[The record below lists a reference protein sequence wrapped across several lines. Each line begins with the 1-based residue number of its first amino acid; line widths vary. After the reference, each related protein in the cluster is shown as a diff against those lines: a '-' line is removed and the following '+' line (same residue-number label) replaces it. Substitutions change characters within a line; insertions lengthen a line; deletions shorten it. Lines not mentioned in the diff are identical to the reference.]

1 MAEARQRRALDRAQ
15 EAFDWAWGRPPQV
28 VARAPGRVN
37 LIGEHVDYND
47 GFVLPVAIDRDV
59 VVAASPMPGR
69 HIRAYAADLRETS
82 EFSLD
87 APGEERPAWTAY
99 IRGVAAMLENAGI
112 DLPGADFAVAGDV
125 PPGAGLSSSAAFEVA
140 VARACLA
147 LARTIVPDMEIVEL
161 CNRAEREF
169 TGVQCGMMDQFAV
182 VYGRA
187 GQALFLD
194 CRSLDCWPVSVPDDV
209 AVVTTDSGQRRSLR
223 DSAYN
228 ERVRE
233 CEEAARRLHVRKLR
247 DVEPAD
253 FDRRVDTLPDPI
265 GRRARHVVTEIERTR
280 EAASAL
286 EAGVL
291 WRVGRC
297 LNESHESLRE
307 DYEVS
312 TPELDALVLAARSVH
327 GCYGSRLCGAGFG
340 GCTVSLVANSA
351 VSEFVERVPETYH
364 RQTGL
369 VARVWVSRP
378 ADGAS
383 LVRDPTVARGPD
395 VF

>member
-1 MAEARQRRALDRAQ
+1 MAEAPERLALDRAQ

-69 HIRAYAADLRETS
+69 HIRAYASDLRETS

-125 PPGAGLSSSAAFEVA
+125 PLGAGLSSSAAFEVA
-140 VARACLA
+140 VARAYLA
-147 LARTIVPDMEIVEL
+147 LARTVVPDMEIVEL

-169 TGVQCGMMDQFAV
+169 TGVQCGVMDQFAV

-194 CRSLDCWPVSVPDDV
+194 CRSLDCWPVSVPDGV
-209 AVVTTDSGQRRSLR
+209 AVITTDSGQRRSLR

-253 FDRRVDTLPDPI
+253 FDRRVGTLPDPI

-307 DYEVS
+307 DYDVS
-312 TPELDALVLAARSVH
+312 TPELDALVLSARSVH

-340 GCTVSLVANSA
+340 GCTISLVATSA
-351 VSEFVERVPETYH
+351 VAEFVERVPEAYH

-369 VARVWVSRP
+369 LARVWVSRP

>member
-1 MAEARQRRALDRAQ
+1 MTGSSSSRALDRAQ
-15 EAFDWAWGRPPQV
+15 EAFEWAWGRPPQV

-59 VVAASPMPGR
+59 VVAASPVPGR
-69 HIRAYAADLRETS
+69 HVRACAADLRETS

-99 IRGVAAMLENAGI
+99 IRGVAAMIENAGI
-112 DLPGADFAVAGDV
+112 DLPGADLAVAGDV

-140 VARACLA
+140 VARALLA
-147 LARTIVPDMEIVEL
+147 LARTVVPDMEVVEI
-161 CNRAEREF
+161 CHRAERAF
-169 TGVQCGMMDQFAV
+169 TGVQCGVMDQFAV

-187 GQALFLD
+187 GHALFLD
-194 CRSLDCWPVSVPDDV
+194 CRSLDCWPVSVPEEV
-209 AVVTTDSGQRRSLR
+209 ALVTTDSGQRRSLSH
-223 DSAYN
+223 SAYN
-228 ERVRE
+228 VRVRE
-233 CEEAARRLHVRKLR
+233 CDEAARRLHVRKLR
-247 DVEPAD
+247 DVDVAD
-253 FDRRVDTLPDPI
+253 FERAVGGLPDPL
-265 GRRARHVVTEIERTR
+265 GRRARHVVTEMERTR
-280 EAASAL
+280 EAAAGL

-297 LNESHESLRE
+297 LNESHESLR
-307 DYEVS
+307 DDFEVS

-327 GCYGSRLCGAGFG
+327 GVYGSRLCGAGFG
-340 GCTVSLVANSA
+340 GCTISLVANSA
-351 VSEFVERVPETYH
+351 VSEFLERVPAEY
-364 RQTGL
+364 RRATGL
-369 VARVWVSRP
+369 EARVWVSRP